1 MFKRK
6 QKSAGKVVNTNSN
19 TSIKKEG
26 SWKRFSYTAAADNFD
41 DNYHGYGDDDDADD
55 ADDADDDADDDDD
68 DDSGGGGEWQILTI
82 GCH

>member
-26 SWKRFSYTAAADNFD
+26 SWKRFSYTAVADNFD
-41 DNYHGYGDDDDADD
+41 DIYHGYGDD
-55 ADDADDDADDDDD
+55 DDDDD